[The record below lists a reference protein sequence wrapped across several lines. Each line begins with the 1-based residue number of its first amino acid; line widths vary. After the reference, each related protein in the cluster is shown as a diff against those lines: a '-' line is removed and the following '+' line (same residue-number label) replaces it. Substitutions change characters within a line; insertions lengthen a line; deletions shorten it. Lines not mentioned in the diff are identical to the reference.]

1 MNARTSRRD
10 LLEVFCQNDR
20 KKGGIFIVIST
31 CENIRENLKF
41 KNEIKKGKTVF
52 EKNTKTALTFSLKSE
67 WKD

>member
-52 EKNTKTALTFSLKSE
+52 EKKHKDCIDFFTKK
-67 WKD
+67 